1 MKAGELKQE
10 FIKKWTHDISNVS
23 RGYFI
28 KQLDE
33 LLEQY
38 AQQITKE
45 KDLEIEVLN
54 QALKKIAGI

>member
-1 MKAGELKQE
+1 MKAEELKQKRIIE
-10 FIKKWTHDISNVS
+10 FIRSNKTTES
-23 RGYFI
+23 ARLEMLQGYV
-28 KQLDE
+28 DE
-33 LLEQY
+33 Y